1 LLTTIVV
8 AALTTL
14 RARVIARCENP
25 PTRHGVLLFKW
36 IGADCDN
43 ALSRCRE
50 FQRVRR
56 PPLAAAVPNSIESE
70 MRR

>member
-1 LLTTIVV
+1 LLTTIVA

-25 PTRHGVLLFKW
+25 PMRPVALLFNW

-43 ALSRCRE
+43 AHSRCRE
-50 FQRVRR
+50 FHRAHCVIGGGLRR
-56 PPLAAAVPNSIESE
+56 I
-70 MRR
+70 